1 MSSRFL
7 MCIAVALV
15 VAAIAVGYAGIR
27 IAQQPAPA
35 PAAGVDASGDPVL
48 GEAAEPLPGV
58 EVVVVAKDL
67 RAYHPI
73 VREDLQ
79 IERLSLMPPG
89 GFSDPDLLIGR
100 SVGLDTAQGTVL
112 KESHFASGGTVA
124 RMIRSDER
132 AIAVPFNPAMGAGG
146 HVSPGDYV
154 DVLLFLPQTEQNADR
169 TMQVAV
175 PALRVLTVG
184 SVLGLTAEGETVQP
198 LSTLTDSAS
207 GGANPSS
214 GTLVLAVP
222 ETLLTRFAL
231 AADVGELRIAVRASE
246 ERRLADFHR
255 GAPGASSIQDL
266 NQQLFQFEQL
276 ALRPAAP
283 PPAVPV
289 NDTAPPP
296 YQQAP
301 APAPAPRSPEAS
313 ESSVAVIRGAVRSLE
328 AP

>member
-7 MCIAVALV
+7 MCIAVVLV
-15 VAAIAVGYAGIR
+15 LAAIAVGYAGIR

-48 GEAAEPLPGV
+48 GETAESLPGV

-79 IERLSLMPPG
+79 VERLSLMPPG
-89 GFSDPDLLIGR
+89 GFSDPDLLVGR
-100 SVGLDTAQGTVL
+100 AVGRDTAQGTVL
-112 KESHFASGGTVA
+112 KESYFASGGTVA

-132 AIAVPFNPAMGAGG
+132 AIAVPFNPVMGAGG
-146 HVSPGDYV
+146 HISPGDYV

-198 LSTLTDSAS
+198 LPVQNDSS
-207 GGANPSS
+207 LGSANPSS

-246 ERRLADFHR
+246 EGRLADFHR
-255 GAPGASSIQDL
+255 GGGASIQDL

-283 PPAVPV
+283 PPAAPV
-289 NDTAPPP
+289 NDAAPPP
-296 YQQAP
+296 YRQAP
-301 APAPAPRSPEAS
+301 APAPAPRSPETS